1 MAIFQQ
7 IMYWFYA
14 VLLLAAIGIAAWFYK
29 KKKESER

>member
-14 VLLLAAIGIAAWFYK
+14 LLMLAAIGIAAWFYK
-29 KKKESER
+29 KKKESDR